1 MTEDATISLLSDA
14 THIACRRMT
23 PQHLNALHASVDQ
36 ASCLPAR
43 PDWGRKATA
52 HLELFAILGALTGDS
67 DLAGLVSSATRRLHE
82 LAMTV
87 GPAADGII
95 VSSRRRLLSQLSAWD
110 ADGAALEMERH
121 LGRLHFMERLAGGV
135 EPTTM
140 TTARGR
146 GKVSASAP
154 QLAPKLQVAGFP
166 ATTTPSAW
174 GQCSAS
180 SSGFGNY
187 MNHTEAEIEDA
198 ARRFERLADNL
209 VPATA
214 TAEGLADLRAIA
226 EATAQV
232 RRDEALVTE
241 RVAAARARGR
251 SWNGIAVALGVS
263 RQAARH
269 RFADQLD

>member
-23 PQHLNALHASVDQ
+23 PQHLNALHTSVDH

-52 HLELFAILGALTGDS
+52 HLELFTILGDVTGDS
-67 DLAGLVSSATRRLHE
+67 DLAGLVSSAAGRLHD

-95 VSSRRRLLSQLSAWD
+95 LSSRRRLLRELRAWD
-110 ADGAALEMERH
+110 ADAAALEMERH
-121 LGRLHFMERLAGGV
+121 LERLHFMERLA
-135 EPTTM
+135 
-140 TTARGR
+140 
-146 GKVSASAP
+146 SAYGP
-154 QLAPKLQVAGFP
+154 R
-166 ATTTPSAW
+166 
-174 GQCSAS
+174 SAS
-180 SSGFGNY
+180 SWGFGDRLKQAK
-187 MNHTEAEIEDA
+187 AEIEDV
-198 ARRFERLADNL
+198 ARRFERPADDL
-209 VPATA
+209 DPATA
-214 TAEGLADLRAIA
+214 PADDLADLRAIA

-241 RVAAARARGR
+241 RVAAARARGH
-251 SWNGIAVALGVS
+251 SWNGIANALGIS

-269 RFADQLD
+269 RFADRLD